1 MEGTLCT
8 ANTFARKAS
17 RGREQIACFW
27 ERQIGYR
34 IVLNANRNKMKLSEF
49 PCLGEVFRNVAID
62 VYTVFLFLPIEI
74 IYWAE
79 FLGN

>member
-1 MEGTLCT
+1 
-8 ANTFARKAS
+8 
-17 RGREQIACFW
+17 
-27 ERQIGYR
+27 
-34 IVLNANRNKMKLSEF
+34 MKLSEF

>member
-1 MEGTLCT
+1 MEGALCT

-17 RGREQIACFW
+17 CGREQIACFW

-49 PCLGEVFRNVAID
+49 PCLGDVAID
-62 VYTVFLFLPIEI
+62 VYTVFLFLPIAI
-74 IYWAE
+74 IYRAE
-79 FLGN
+79 CFGN